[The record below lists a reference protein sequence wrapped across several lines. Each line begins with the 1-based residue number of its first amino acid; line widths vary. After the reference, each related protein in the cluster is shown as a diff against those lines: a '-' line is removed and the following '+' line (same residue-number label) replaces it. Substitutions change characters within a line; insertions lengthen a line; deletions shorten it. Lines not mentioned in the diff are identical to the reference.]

1 VKDFVILHNQ
11 HAKSQQE
18 HWGIIVSKQL
28 PFKETMSKLLRLL
41 QRISKETMKNHME
54 FL

>member
-1 VKDFVILHNQ
+1 VKDFVILYNQ
-11 HAKSQQE
+11 HAKSRQE

-28 PFKETMSKLLRLL
+28 PFRETMSSLLRLL
-41 QRISKETMKNHME
+41 QHNTKETMKNHLE

>member
-1 VKDFVILHNQ
+1 MKIELFLDEDIHL
-11 HAKSQQE
+11 

-28 PFKETMSKLLRLL
+28 PFRETMSKLLRLL
-41 QRISKETMKNHME
+41 QHNTKETIKNHLE